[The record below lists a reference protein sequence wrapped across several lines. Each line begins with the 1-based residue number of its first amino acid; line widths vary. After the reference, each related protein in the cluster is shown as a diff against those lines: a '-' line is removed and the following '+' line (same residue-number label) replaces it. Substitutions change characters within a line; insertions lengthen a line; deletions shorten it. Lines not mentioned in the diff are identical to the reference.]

1 MWDNYQK
8 CYEDAIKNTST
19 THAPWYIIPAD
30 NKPMARY
37 MVAKTLYDH
46 LKTYNDIQ
54 EPELEQSVILELR
67 NYLHQLKSEK

>member
-1 MWDNYQK
+1 
-8 CYEDAIKNTST
+8 
-19 THAPWYIIPAD
+19 
-30 NKPMARY
+30 